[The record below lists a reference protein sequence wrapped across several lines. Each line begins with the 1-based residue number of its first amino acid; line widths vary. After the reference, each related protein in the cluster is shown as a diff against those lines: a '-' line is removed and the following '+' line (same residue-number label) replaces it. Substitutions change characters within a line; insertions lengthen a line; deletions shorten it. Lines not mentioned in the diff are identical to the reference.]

1 MEVQKNGFKDSSCN
15 RKNCLGC
22 TVKPPS
28 LSPSVIRNLGA
39 TFCNMDEETVTEA
52 ALLKKKLVA
61 TPGGKW
67 RTKKKTGNMVDA
79 VNKDAVGDKQV
90 QKKASKKEDAN
101 TKNVADDKQAKKR
114 SKK

>member
-1 MEVQKNGFKDSSCN
+1 MEIQKNGFKDSSCN

-39 TFCNMDEETVTEA
+39 TFCNMDEETVIEA

-61 TPGGKW
+61 TPGGKR

-79 VNKDAVGDKQV
+79 VNKDVVGDKQV